1 MRHIFFPFFS
11 LGAFFV
17 ALPLAVSPLSGSPL
31 AGSFCYAASS
41 DMPVPFEALNQEHTV
56 SAEFLKLYLENP
68 QNATIPADILA
79 ILQNQDSL
87 EPPTIVYKAKSASVS
102 DTLFQNSD
110 PRTKAV
116 TYPHIPAHSSPN
128 LPLINEIAKDPKL
141 LQQIPLD
148 ELNKLI
154 LDSTDTAAG
163 NMAGISVSG
172 QKANLLSSPQI
183 NPLTSPVL
191 PASSLQKNTLTSPQ
205 VSNLQNFRLIAAK
218 QQVTDANPNA
228 GNPIEATAAA
238 AATTTTAAA
247 PAAPKSVNKAET
259 TSVEN
264 ALVGIKIDEL
274 ETKLA
279 QGDKEAPF
287 TLAYAYFNGIGG
299 QKNSKRA
306 FELMENLARQGNTRA
321 MIELGKMYEAD
332 TPDYNSMRSAG
343 YYKQAG
349 DSGDINGK
357 YHLGLLYYRQKFG
370 QGEEAL
376 KQAYY
381 LFQEAA
387 KEGHT
392 PSMYELATMYEKGAG
407 FPKDMGQAVQ
417 WYRKSAHL
425 GYAPSQMQVGLL
437 YENGILVP
445 KNETLAAAWYTKAA
459 EQGFP
464 AAQYLLAGMYRQG
477 RGIPQNLKQAELLY
491 ESAAKTGLVDA
502 QYDLGIFYL
511 LKSEF
516 QDYQKAEYWLQ
527 KAADQNDLQARE
539 MLLQVQQKLA
549 APQK

>member
-1 MRHIFFPFFS
+1 MRNTFFS
-11 LGAFFV
+11 LLSLSPLFF
-17 ALPLAVSPLSGSPL
+17 AVSLPGSI
-31 AGSFCYAASS
+31 CYAEPS
-41 DMPVPFEALNQEHTV
+41 DMPVPFAALGQENAV

-68 QNATIPADILA
+68 QNATIPTDILA

-87 EPPTIVYKAKSASVS
+87 EPPTIVHKAKSASVS

-116 TYPHIPAHSSPN
+116 SYPHIPAHSSPN

-154 LDSTDTAAG
+154 LDSTDTG
-163 NMAGISVSG
+163 NMAGIPVSG
-172 QKANLLSSPQI
+172 QNMQANLLSSPQI
-183 NPLTSPVL
+183 NPLSSPVL
-191 PASSLQKNTLTSPQ
+191 PASLIQKNVTPPN

-218 QQVTDANPNA
+218 QQVTDANPHAANSTEA
-228 GNPIEATAAA
+228 TGATAAE
-238 AATTTTAAA
+238 
-247 PAAPKSVNKAET
+247 AAPKNVNKAET

-274 ETKLA
+274 EAKLA

-343 YYKQAG
+343 YYKQAA

-357 YHLGLLYYRQKFG
+357 YHLGLLYYKQKFG

-381 LFQEAA
+381 TFKEAA

-407 FPKDMGQAVQ
+407 FPKDMGQAVDL
-417 WYRKSAHL
+417 YRKSAHL

-511 LKSEF
+511 LKTEF

-539 MLLQVQQKLA
+539 ILLQVQQKQA
-549 APQK
+549 SPKK

>member
-1 MRHIFFPFFS
+1 MRNIFFPLFS
-11 LGAFFV
+11 LGSFLLAV
-17 ALPLAVSPLSGSPL
+17 PLAGSPF

-41 DMPVPFEALNQEHTV
+41 DMPVPFEALNQENAV

-87 EPPTIVYKAKSASVS
+87 EPPTIVHRAKTASLE

-110 PRTKAV
+110 PRTKTV
-116 TYPHIPAHSSPN
+116 SYPHIPAHSSPN

-154 LDSTDTAAG
+154 LDSTDNTAG
-163 NMAGISVSG
+163 NMAGMQNTLQNVR
-172 QKANLLSSPQI
+172 ANLLSSPQVT
-183 NPLTSPVL
+183 PLLSPVL
-191 PASSLQKNTLTSPQ
+191 PTSSIQKNAVSPASPQ
-205 VSNLQNFRLIAAK
+205 VSNLQDFRLIAAK
-218 QQVTDANPNA
+218 QQVTDANPNTA
-228 GNPIEATAAA
+228 DTTKAAA
-238 AATTTTAAA
+238 APSASAA
-247 PAAPKSVNKAET
+247 PQNTAKTDS

-264 ALVGIKIDEL
+264 ALVGIKIEEL
-274 ETKLA
+274 EAKLT
-279 QGDKEAPF
+279 QGNKEASF
-287 TLAYAYFNGIGG
+287 TLAYAYFNGVGG
-299 QKNSKRA
+299 QKNAKRA
-306 FELMENLARQGNTRA
+306 FELLENLARQGDTRA

-332 TPDYNSMRSAG
+332 TPDYNIMRSAG
-343 YYKQAG
+343 YYKQAA
-349 DSGDINGK
+349 DSGEINGK

-370 QGEEAL
+370 EGEEAL

-381 LFQEAA
+381 TFKEAA
-387 KEGHT
+387 KEGHM

-417 WYRKSAHL
+417 LYRKSAHL

-459 EQGFP
+459 EQGYP

-549 APQK
+549 APKK

>member
-1 MRHIFFPFFS
+1 MRNTFFS
-11 LGAFFV
+11 LLSLSSLFFT
-17 ALPLAVSPLSGSPL
+17 VSLSGSI
-31 AGSFCYAASS
+31 CYAESS
-41 DMPVPFEALNQEHTV
+41 DMPVPFAALGQENAV

-68 QNATIPADILA
+68 QNATIPTDILA

-87 EPPTIVYKAKSASVS
+87 EPPTIVHKAKSASVS

-110 PRTKAV
+110 PRTKAIS
-116 TYPHIPAHSSPN
+116 YPHIPAHSSPN

-163 NMAGISVSG
+163 NMAGIPVSV
-172 QKANLLSSPQI
+172 QNTQANLLSSPQI
-183 NPLTSPVL
+183 HPLSSPVL
-191 PASSLQKNTLTSPQ
+191 PSSIIQKNVTPPQ

-228 GNPIEATAAA
+228 ANSIEATGATAAA
-238 AATTTTAAA
+238 ATAA
-247 PAAPKSVNKAET
+247 AAPKSVNKAET

-274 ETKLA
+274 EAKLA

-343 YYKQAG
+343 YYKQAA

-357 YHLGLLYYRQKFG
+357 YHLGLLYYKQKFG

-376 KQAYY
+376 KQAY
-381 LFQEAA
+381 FTFKEAA

-407 FPKDMGQAVQ
+407 FPKDMGQAVDL
-417 WYRKSAHL
+417 YRKSAHL

-491 ESAAKTGLVDA
+491 ENAAKTGLVDA

-511 LKSEF
+511 LKTEF

-539 MLLQVQQKLA
+539 ILLQVQQKQA
-549 APQK
+549 SPQK

>member
-1 MRHIFFPFFS
+1 MRYIFFPFFS
-11 LGAFFV
+11 LGSFFL
-17 ALPLAVSPLSGSPL
+17 ALPLAVSSL

-41 DMPVPFEALNQEHTV
+41 DMPVPFEALNQENTV

-68 QNATIPADILA
+68 KNATIPADILA
-79 ILQNQDSL
+79 ILQNQDNL
-87 EPPTIVYKAKSASVS
+87 EPPTIVHKAKSVS
-102 DTLFQNSD
+102 LEDTLFQNSD
-110 PRTKAV
+110 PRTKTV

-154 LDSTDTAAG
+154 LDSPDTE
-163 NMAGISVSG
+163 NMAGISVPG

-183 NPLTSPVL
+183 NPLISPVI
-191 PASSLQKNTLTSPQ
+191 PSSSLQKNALTSPQ

-218 QQVTDANPNA
+218 QQVTDANPHA
-228 GNPIEATAAA
+228 GNPIEAATTATTTPANAAA
-238 AATTTTAAA
+238 A
-247 PAAPKSVNKAET
+247 PQNVNKAET

-387 KEGHT
+387 KKGHT

-549 APQK
+549 APKKQN